1 MPQTASTFDAVL
13 KDWFGP
19 KIVEVINNNVRMLK
33 LLQKGDR
40 PAQGK
45 NVTFP
50 VHKGRNLSVRYQTA
64 GDTLLAA
71 GQESSARVT
80 IPFKQVFGNIRIT
93 EDVMK
98 QSKTNRGAFEY
109 AAAFEIENM
118 TKNMMVQANRA
129 SFGDGTGK
137 LAESAGALAGST
149 LTLRGV
155 GSADVAGASGINAN
169 ASNRYLRV
177 GDTIDILAND
187 FVTFKR
193 QGATITAAD
202 FVNGTIDITGGGAGA
217 PAAGDGIYLSSPTL
231 ATGPNLR
238 LVDPTGIGGIIDAGQ
253 FVATL
258 FGIDRT
264 AAGNAFWQA
273 QKLDLGSFAAP
284 GTINRRAA
292 QRMEDMLYDAGWAQ
306 DYFVMSHASVRNE
319 YADSLIGDRRFVEPY
334 KYDAGFKESKDDA
347 SMQTTLT
354 FNGHPWLIDRDAPW
368 RTAFFINPG
377 TVRNYVLAEP
387 HWIEDDKG
395 AVMRVVTGI
404 AATFEAQLAWYYNHG
419 VEAMGPNTCGVIRQ
433 ISSTPDRVPTL

>member
-1 MPQTASTFDAVL
+1 MPQTATTFDAVL

-45 NVTFP
+45 QVTFP

-71 GQESSARVT
+71 GAESSARVT

-137 LAESAGALAGST
+137 LGEVASFAAGV
-149 LTLRGV
+149 LTMRGV
-155 GSADVAGASGINAN
+155 AAADTAANNGINGN
-169 ASNRYLRV
+169 ASNRYIRV
-177 GDTIDILAND
+177 GDTIDILNSD
-187 FVTFKR
+187 QSTFTR
-193 QGATITAAD
+193 QGATVTDCD
-202 FVNGTIDITGGGAGA
+202 FVNGTVTITGGGAGTPVA
-217 PAAGDGIYLSSPTL
+217 NSGVYLSSPI
-231 ATGPNLR
+231 AAAGAALR
-238 LVDPTGIGGIIDAGQ
+238 AVDPTGIGAIIDAGQ
-253 FVATL
+253 FLATL

-264 AAGNAFWQA
+264 AAGNQFWQA
-273 QKLDLGSFAAP
+273 QKLDLGTFAAP

-306 DYFVMSHASVRNE
+306 DYFIMSHASVRNE

-354 FNGHPWLIDRDAPW
+354 FNGHPWLIDRDCTW
-368 RTAFFINPG
+368 RNAYFINPG

-395 AVMRVVTGI
+395 AVMRVVTSI

-433 ISSTPDRVPTL
+433 IASTPDRVPTL